1 MQTVSGKY
9 ADIAKSQKFVELLK
23 HKRKFLV
30 PMTVFFL
37 VFYFLLPV
45 LTSFTTV
52 LNAPAIGPI
61 SWAWVFAFA
70 QFIMTWVLCTLY
82 SSRAARFDALVDE
95 VRQEAQK

>member
-1 MQTVSGKY
+1 MPTVSGKY

-61 SWAWVFAFA
+61 SWAWLFAFA
-70 QFIMTWVLCTLY
+70 QFIMTWVLCMLY
-82 SSRAARFDALVDE
+82 SSRAARFDVLVEE
-95 VRQEAQK
+95 VRQEAGK